1 MAKKP
6 GRMFVQV
13 LSVGVPIHQR
23 PFEAQLRHCAFQFT
37 RRLFGVLHGQRGEAG
52 QSRWM
57 APNQVRSCIIER
69 FRCRDGGGGIGY
81 PLNAGTGEGEDLNV
95 HAVAIHFR

>member
-1 MAKKP
+1 MQVNGHPQRLRPLKDHP
-6 GRMFVQV
+6 ELLLVQV

-57 APNQVRSCIIER
+57 APNQVC
-69 FRCRDGGGGIGY
+69 
-81 PLNAGTGEGEDLNV
+81 
-95 HAVAIHFR
+95 